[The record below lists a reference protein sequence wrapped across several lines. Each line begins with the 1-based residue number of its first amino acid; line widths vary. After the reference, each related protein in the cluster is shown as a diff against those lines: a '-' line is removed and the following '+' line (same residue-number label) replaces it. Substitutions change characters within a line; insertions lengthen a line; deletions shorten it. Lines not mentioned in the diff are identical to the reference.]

1 MSMPAYTSDTA
12 DDAAAVQLRCFRE
25 LAPAE
30 RIRKACVMSRQNR
43 LMAMEAIRR
52 RHPGLAEDDVQL
64 AYIELAYG
72 GELAAE
78 VRRWRQGRGA

>member
-1 MSMPAYTSDTA
+1 
-12 DDAAAVQLRCFRE
+12 
-25 LAPAE
+25 
-30 RIRKACVMSRQNR
+30 
-43 LMAMEAIRR
+43 MAMEAIRR